1 MSAFDV
7 YRLYCLS
14 SKKLGYFFQKLRQ
27 RELTEGFILWISAFT
42 TKNLMN
48 CETIRVTHFISI
60 LGVCFEELKDELKC
74 VYAVY
79 CRNHDDVTMLL
90 EKVSVQM
97 HETYKEFLSCISHV
111 AV

>member
-1 MSAFDV
+1 MKT
-7 YRLYCLS
+7 L
-14 SKKLGYFFQKLRQ
+14 
-27 RELTEGFILWISAFT
+27 I
-42 TKNLMN
+42 N
-48 CETIRVTHFISI
+48 CEAIQLSHFISI

-97 HETYKEFLSCISHV
+97 HETYKEFSIQINRV
-111 AV
+111 TV